1 MKDHEQ
7 GARQRARHDETHHYL
22 MFGLNMVLSFVVM
35 YFVMFS
41 MIDGWSD
48 FRNNLNS
55 LYMALTMVAPMGII
69 MLATMRSMYRKKVVN
84 AILYGVLAILFVAAL
99 AGTRQ
104 QTVIGDKQF
113 IASMVPHHSGAIL
126 MCREALLKDPELVR
140 LCEQITSSQRAEIE
154 RMNAIQARLQADSK
168 PSRS

>member
-1 MKDHEQ
+1 MEHQEYATHR
-7 GARQRARHDETHHYL
+7 GGMHHYA
-22 MFGLNMVLSFVVM
+22 MFAVNMLLSLIVM

-41 MIDGWSD
+41 MIDGWGD
-48 FRNNLNS
+48 FRNNLNM

-69 MLATMRSMYRKKVVN
+69 MLATMPGMYTRKALN
-84 AILYGVLAILFVAAL
+84 ASLYAGLAIVFAAAL

-126 MCREALLKDPELVR
+126 MCREANLKDPELVE
-140 LCEQITSSQRAEIE
+140 LCDRISSSQRNEIE
-154 RMNAIQARLQADSK
+154 QMNAIRARLTAG
-168 PSRS
+168 